1 MSTTVVWTAAGE
13 HAMGYHGGAATP
25 RTCRPHPESV
35 PQIALS
41 LPVYQKSCQDVR
53 IGPALKNPDLSRVYR
68 RRFLSGN
75 GRFFGLRFSSSLG
88 SRIPKTSRV
97 IGEFEEQA
105 IPGKSTK
112 KQSWRS
118 WRQSRR
124 IISPTVSRYRRH
136 HRHHRLHR
144 RHRRH
149 RRHRCRRP
157 RRR

>member
-1 MSTTVVWTAAGE
+1 MDRGRRTCHGVPWRRRNPSHMPSASGERSANCAIPACIPKILSGCQDWSRAKKPGPIEGLSTTLFVGE
-13 HAMGYHGGAATP
+13 
-25 RTCRPHPESV
+25 RPVFRAQVLEFPWFANSKN
-35 PQIALS
+35 IAR
-41 LPVYQKSCQDVR
+41 Y
-53 IGPALKNPDLSRVYR
+53 
-68 RRFLSGN
+68 
-75 GRFFGLRFSSSLG
+75 
-88 SRIPKTSRV
+88 RV